1 MFVFKFQQVLDYRK
15 NVEEK
20 ILHEFSDNKRRLESE
35 VLKLQTLIEERT
47 SLIGELKKMQNVP
60 VPAGNIARCVSYIER
75 IREDEAKQKQIID
88 QVNKQLEAK
97 RRELLEAVKKRKVME
112 KLKERHT
119 EEFEKNMRDLE
130 QKNSD
135 EMAVLRFGWR
145 EK

>member
-1 MFVFKFQQVLDYRK
+1 MFIFKFQQVLDYRK
-15 NVEEK
+15 NIEEK
-20 ILHEFSDNKRRLESE
+20 ILHEFSDNKRRLELE
-35 VLKLQTLIEERT
+35 RLKLQNLIEERT
-47 SLIGELKKMQNVP
+47 NLIGELKKMQNVS
-60 VPAGNIARCVSYIER
+60 VPAGNIARCVSYSAR
-75 IREDEAKQKQIID
+75 IREDEAKQKQVIV
-88 QVNKQLEAK
+88 QVKEQMEAK
-97 RRELLEAVKKRKVME
+97 RKELLEAVKKRKVME